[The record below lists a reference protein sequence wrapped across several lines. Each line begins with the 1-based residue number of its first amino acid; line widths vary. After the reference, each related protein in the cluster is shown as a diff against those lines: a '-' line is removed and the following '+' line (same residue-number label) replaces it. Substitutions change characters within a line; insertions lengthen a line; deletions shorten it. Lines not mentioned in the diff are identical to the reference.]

1 MTDSSSQTE
10 TFAQRVKRESQGYSR
25 LDPKLVERE
34 KSTHTRYLI
43 MLRKRMGRAL
53 TEKELTELG
62 NIL

>member
-1 MTDSSSQTE
+1 MTTE
-10 TFAQRVKRESQGYSR
+10 KESFAQRVKRESTGYSL

-34 KSTHTRYLI
+34 KATHTKYLI
-43 MLRKRMGRAL
+43 ALRKRMGRAL

>member
-1 MTDSSSQTE
+1 MSDNESLA
-10 TFAQRVKRESQGYSR
+10 AQIKRESTGYGL

-34 KSTHTRYLI
+34 KATHTKYLI
-43 MLRKRMGRAL
+43 GLSKRMGRAL

>member
-1 MTDSSSQTE
+1 MVEAAPQNE
-10 TFAQRVKRESQGYSR
+10 TYAQRIKRESKGYGR

-34 KSTHTRYLI
+34 KSTHTKYLI